1 LAPSPLE
8 RAGVRLMYLIFD
20 TETTGLPKKYT
31 APISDTDNWP
41 RCIQIA
47 WQLHDAMGRVIE
59 HQDFL
64 VQPEGFNIPY
74 DAERIHGISTEL
86 AEADGI
92 PLAEVLEKFNIAL
105 LKAKFI
111 VGQNL
116 GFDVNIMGC
125 EFYRLGVESPMSSM
139 PILDTCTEVT
149 ASLLKLPGGRGG
161 KFKLPTLT
169 ELHQYLFNKPFAEA
183 HNATADVEATTR
195 CFFELIRTEVFTKKE
210 LEVEQEYFEDF
221 QLKNPKEIQLIGLKH
236 INLKEASDKIR
247 QQLGGQQTA
256 TISKKELSE
265 NKEILIDTDF
275 VHLHNHTQFS
285 VLQSTISV
293 AALVKAASQQK
304 MPAVAMTDHANLMG
318 AFHFV
323 RDILYHNKAAEA
335 KNKEAIEKGEE
346 PTEVP
351 MKPIVGCEFF
361 VCEDHKN
368 KSVKDNGYQ
377 IVLLAKNKKGYHNL
391 AKMSSIA
398 HTEGFYYVPRIDRKV
413 IQQYKEDI
421 IVLSGNL
428 YGEIPSKILNLGENQ
443 AEEALLWWKNEFRED
458 FYVELMRHNQ
468 EDENRV
474 NETLISLAQK
484 HDVKLVA
491 TNNTFYIDKNNANAH
506 DILLCVK
513 EGEKQTTPIGRG
525 RGYRFGLPN
534 QEYYF
539 KSGDEMKQLF
549 NDLPEAILN
558 IAEIVDKIE
567 IYNLAREV
575 LLPKFE
581 IPAEFNVPEDAID
594 GGVRGENAYLK
605 HLTFEGAKLRYK
617 EITPEIQERLDFEL
631 MTIENSGYPGYFL
644 IVQDFIAEARKMGVS
659 VGPGRGSAA
668 GSVVAYCL
676 KITNIDPLLYNLLFE
691 RFLNPDRVSLPDI
704 DIDFDDEGRSS
715 VMDYVIRKYGQKQV
729 AQIITYGKMATKSA
743 IRDTAR
749 VLDLPLFEADKI
761 AKLIPGMMP
770 SKWNLAR
777 FLNEKEE
784 VIKKAVRP
792 EEFEKIKELI
802 ALANEGDL
810 GGETI
815 QQAKVLEGN
824 LRNTGIHACGV
835 IITPSDITD
844 FVPVATAKD
853 SELFVT
859 QFDNSVVESAGL
871 LKMDFLGL
879 KTLTLIKDTV
889 KLVKY
894 RSNIDLNPDEFP
906 IDDVKTYELFQ
917 RGETVGIFQYE
928 SPGMQKYMK
937 ELKPTVFPDLIA
949 MNALYRPG
957 PIAYIPSFI
966 KRKNGEEPIEYDLDD
981 CEELLKDTYGI
992 TVYQEQ
998 VMLLSQKLADFS
1010 KGDADVLRKAMGKK
1024 MIDVLAKMEP
1034 KFISQAMAKGHAKDK
1049 LEKIWNDWKAFAE
1062 YAFNKSH
1069 STCYAWIAYQ
1079 TAYLKANY
1087 PAEYMAAVLSNN
1099 MSDIKQVSFFMEE
1112 CKRMG
1117 LKVLGPD
1124 VNESYY
1130 KFTVNDDYAVRFGMG
1145 AVKGV
1150 GSGAVATIVEN
1161 RKTSKYKSIFDL
1173 TKRIDLRAANKKALE
1188 NLALAGGFDSFTDVT
1203 RAQYFHDDGDGI
1215 TFYEKAIRYG
1225 AKFQENENSSQ
1236 VSLFGEASDVQI
1248 AEPVVPP
1255 CEDWSTMEKLAKEK
1269 EVVGIYISGHPLDDF
1284 RYEMKYFCNS
1294 KLESLKDLNQFVNKN
1309 LAFGGII
1316 SNVQHRIAKNGKG
1329 WAIFHLEGY
1338 DESYEFKIFGE
1349 EYMKYRHYLIP
1360 NSFTYIKVLVKEGWP
1375 DKETGKKGDPKIQ
1388 FSEFKM
1394 LQDVFDNFA
1403 KKLCILLDIKDLNKD
1418 FIAKLNAIFIA
1429 NKGNSSVTFD
1439 IVELETVRKQM
1450 EILSDLPR
1458 AEENVDLELF
1468 EGEIPDEAVIFTDD
1482 FSEDEEQV
1490 LDEPASS
1497 AASSAEETKIITRIS
1512 MPSRKLKIKI
1522 SNELLF
1528 ELEKLQVNFKLN

>member
-1 LAPSPLE
+1 
-8 RAGVRLMYLIFD
+8 MYLIFD
-20 TETTGLPKKYT
+20 TETTGLPRSWA

-47 WQLHDAMGRVIE
+47 WQLHDGMGKIIE
-59 HQDFL
+59 HQDYL
-64 VQPEGFNIPY
+64 VRPEGFNIPY

-86 AEADGI
+86 AMAEGI
-92 PLAEVLEKFNIAL
+92 PLREVLEKFNAAL
-105 LKAKFI
+105 SKAKFI

-125 EFYRLGVESPMSSM
+125 EFYRMGVETPMNAM

-169 ELHQYLFNKPFAEA
+169 ELHQYLFGVPFAEA

-195 CFFELIRTEVFTKKE
+195 CFLELIRTEVFTKAE
-210 LEVEQEYFEDF
+210 LEVPEDYFEQF
-221 QLKNPKEIQLIGLKH
+221 RARNPHQIQPIGLSH
-236 INLKEASDKIR
+236 VNLKQESDKIR
-247 QQLGGQQTA
+247 QAQGGKQTQG
-256 TISKKELSE
+256 ISQAELSE
-265 NKEILIDTDF
+265 NKQILIDTDF

-293 AALVKAASQQK
+293 ASLVKAAVAQNMK
-304 MPAVAMTDHANLMG
+304 AVAITDHANLMG

-323 RDILYHNKAAEA
+323 RDILAHNKMAET
-335 KNKEAIEKGEE
+335 KNKEAAENGSP
-346 PTEVP
+346 PTETII
-351 MKPIVGCEFF
+351 KPIVGCEFF

-377 IVLLAKNKKGYHNL
+377 IVFLAKNKNGYHNL

-398 HTEGFYYVPRIDRKV
+398 HTEGFYYVPRIDKKIIR
-413 IQQYKEDI
+413 QYKEDL

-428 YGEIPSKILNLGENQ
+428 YGEIPSKVLNIGENQ
-443 AEEALLWWKNEFRED
+443 AEEALLWWKNEFGDD
-458 FYVELMRHNQ
+458 FYLEIMRHNQ

-474 NETLISLAQK
+474 NE
-484 HDVKLVA
+484 VLVA
-491 TNNTFYIDKNNANAH
+491 LARKHQVKVVASNNTFYLDKENANAH
-506 DILLCVK
+506 DILLCVRD
-513 EGEKQTTPIGRG
+513 GEKQTTPIGRG

-539 KSGDEMKQLF
+539 KSAEEMKKLF
-549 NDLPEAILN
+549 NDLPEAISN
-558 IAEIVDKIE
+558 TIEITDKIE

-575 LLPKFE
+575 LLPKFQ
-581 IPAEFNVPEDAID
+581 IPEDYMAPEDAVD
-594 GGVRGENAYLK
+594 GGKRGENAYLRY
-605 HLTFEGAKLRYK
+605 LTYRGAEKRYGELTEAIK
-617 EITPEIQERLDFEL
+617 ERIDFEL
-631 MTIENSGYPGYFL
+631 QTIENSGYPGYFL
-644 IVQDFIAEARKMGVS
+644 IVQDFIAAAREMGVS

-676 KITNIDPLLYNLLFE
+676 GITNIDPLLYQLLFE

-704 DIDFDDEGRSS
+704 DIDFDDEGRGK
-715 VMDYVIRKYGQKQV
+715 VMEYVINKYGSRQV
-729 AQIITYGKMATKSA
+729 AQIITYGTMAAKSA

-761 AKLIPGMMP
+761 AKLLPGMLP
-770 SKWNLAR
+770 SKWSLAR
-777 FLNEKEE
+777 FLKEAEGE
-784 VIKKAVRP
+784 VKKVLRP
-792 EEFEKIKELI
+792 EDFDNIRELVNLSKEGSLS
-802 ALANEGDL
+802 
-810 GGETI
+810 GETI
-815 QQAKVLEGN
+815 LQAQVLEGN

-835 IITPSDITD
+835 IITPDDITN

-853 SELFVT
+853 SDLFVT

-894 RSNIDLNPDEFP
+894 RTGEELDPDSFP
-906 IDDVKTYELFQ
+906 IDDAKTYELFQ

-937 ELKPTVFPDLIA
+937 ELKPTVFNDLIA

-966 KRKNGEEPIEYDLDD
+966 KRKNGEEAIEYDLEA
-981 CEELLKDTYGI
+981 CEELLQDTYGI

-1024 MIDVLAKMEP
+1024 QRDVLDKMKP
-1034 KFISQAMAKGHAKDK
+1034 KFISQAAAKGHPEDK
-1049 LEKIWNDWKAFAE
+1049 LEKIWKDWEAFAE

-1124 VNESYY
+1124 VNESFY

-1145 AVKGV
+1145 AIKGV
-1150 GSGAVATIVEN
+1150 GMGAVQTIVEN
-1161 RKTSKYKSIFDL
+1161 RRENKYKSIFDL
-1173 TKRIDLRAANKKALE
+1173 AKRVDLRAANKKAFE
-1188 NLALAGGFDSFTDVT
+1188 NLALAGGFDSFSGTT
-1203 RAQYFHDDGDGI
+1203 RAQYFHEEGDGV
-1215 TFYEKAIRYG
+1215 TFLEKAMRYG
-1225 AKFQENENSSQ
+1225 AKYQENENSAQ

-1269 EVVGIYISGHPLDDF
+1269 EVVGIYISGHPLDDYRF
-1284 RYEMKYFCNS
+1284 EMKYFCNAR
-1294 KLESLKDLNQFVNKN
+1294 LESLKNLEQHLNKT
-1309 LAFGGII
+1309 LSFGGII
-1316 SNVQHRIAKNGKG
+1316 TNVQHKTAKNGKG
-1329 WAIFHLEGY
+1329 WGSFVLEGY
-1338 DESYEFKIFGE
+1338 DESYEFRIFGE
-1349 EYMKYRHYLIP
+1349 EYLKFRHFLIP
-1360 NSFTYIKVLVKEGWP
+1360 NNFTFIKVLVKEGWINQ
-1375 DKETGKKGDPKIQ
+1375 EGKKGEPRMQ
-1388 FSEFKM
+1388 FQLVQY
-1394 LQDVFDNFA
+1394 LQDVLPSFA
-1403 KKLCILLDIKDLNKD
+1403 KKLIIRMDIKDLGNQL
-1418 FIAKLNAIFIA
+1418 IEQLNEVFRR
-1429 NKGNSSVTFD
+1429 NKGEHQVSFEVM
-1439 IVELETVRKQM
+1439 ELETVKKQV
-1450 EILSDLPR
+1450 EVAQPLLVGSSDP
-1458 AEENVDLELF
+1458 ETETD
-1468 EGEIPDEAVIFTDD
+1468 GEP
-1482 FSEDEEQV
+1482 QV
-1490 LDEPASS
+1490 LTEEPDMALASVVDEVRVVTSV
-1497 AASSAEETKIITRIS
+1497 T
-1512 MPSRKLKIKI
+1512 MPSRKLKIRI
-1522 SNELLF
+1522 SNELLQ
-1528 ELEKLQVNFKLN
+1528 ELEKLQLNFKLN